1 MRRHGVISGLGI
13 LALLL
18 SMSGC
23 QPTAR
28 DLTAQGSSVREVRT
42 EQPARAR
49 SITVTGSA
57 EVRVAPDE
65 VVLTLGVETW
75 DENINIAKS
84 KNDDIVQRVLA
95 LARDSGIDPSHIQ
108 TDYVS
113 IEPRYQDTYETRN
126 FLGYFVRKTIALTLR
141 DVSKFE
147 ELLSSVLG
155 AGVNYVHGV
164 EFRTTELRKYRDEA
178 RSLAIKA
185 AREKAQALAKELGH
199 DVGEPLTI
207 SEEQSNWWA
216 GYSAWWGSRGGMMQ
230 QNVSQSMGET
240 SWDSAG
246 PTPPGQ
252 ITVSARVTVEF
263 DLR

>member
-1 MRRHGVISGLGI
+1 MRRNGVISGLGV
-13 LALLL
+13 LVLLL
-18 SMSGC
+18 FTGGC
-23 QPTAR
+23 QPT
-28 DLTAQGSSVREVRT
+28 TPESSVREARA
-42 EQPARAR
+42 EQPAQAR
-49 SITVTGSA
+49 SITVSGSA
-57 EVRVAPDE
+57 EVKVAPDE

-75 DENINIAKS
+75 DLDISVAKT
-84 KNDDIVQRVLA
+84 KNDEIVQRVLA
-95 LARDSGIDPSHIQ
+95 LAKDYGIDSNHIQ

-113 IEPRYQDTYETRN
+113 IEPRYQDSYEKRS
-126 FLGYFVRKTIALTLR
+126 FLGYFVRKTIALTLG

-147 ELLSSVLG
+147 GLLSSALE

-178 RSLAIKA
+178 RALAIKA
-185 AREKAQALAKELGH
+185 AKEKAQALAKELGH

-207 SEEQSNWWA
+207 SEEQSNWWS

-230 QNVSQSMGET
+230 QNVVQSMGQT

-252 ITVSARVTVEF
+252 IAVNARVTVEF